1 VTFTRR
7 VVAATVLLA
16 IAAALLVGGLV
27 LLLRRD
33 DDTAAPAGAGAL
45 GAVLAGARPA
55 AAPFA
60 GLTEVRLRIGGD
72 CRRIV
77 VADATDER
85 AVGLMRRR
93 NLGRYDGMLFVFRG
107 RTQGA
112 FTMSNVPVPLDIG
125 FYDEAGRPVDR
136 LLMRPCPDR
145 SVLQCPSYRSR
156 GAYNYAVETLKDEL
170 PDGALSGCP

>member
-7 VVAATVLLA
+7 VVAVSVLLA
-16 IAAALLVGGLV
+16 IAAALLVGGVV
-27 LLLRRD
+27 LLLRGD
-33 DDTAAPAGAGAL
+33 DETTVPAGAGAL

-60 GLTEVRLRIGGD
+60 GLTEVRLGIGGD

-77 VADATDER
+77 VADAVDER
-85 AVGLMRRR
+85 GVGLMRRR
-93 NLGRYDGMLFVFRG
+93 DLGPYDGMLFVFG
-107 RTQGA
+107 GTTQSS

-125 FYDEAGRPVDR
+125 FYDDAGRPVDR
-136 LLMRPCPDR
+136 LLMQPCPDR

-156 GAYNYAVETLKDEL
+156 RPYSYAVETLKDGL
-170 PDGALSGCP
+170 PDGGLSGCP

>member
-7 VVAATVLLA
+7 VVAVSVLLA
-16 IAAALLVGGLV
+16 IAAALLVGGVV
-27 LLLRRD
+27 LLLRGD
-33 DDTAAPAGAGAL
+33 DETTVPAGAGAL

-60 GLTEVRLRIGGD
+60 GLTEVRLGIGGD

-77 VADATDER
+77 VADAVDER
-85 AVGLMRRR
+85 GVGLMRRR
-93 NLGRYDGMLFVFRG
+93 DLGPYDGMLFVFG
-107 RTQGA
+107 GTTQSS

-125 FYDEAGRPVDR
+125 FYDDAGRPVDR

-156 GAYNYAVETLKDEL
+156 RPYSYAVETLKDGL
-170 PDGALSGCP
+170 PDGGLSGCP